1 MIFIEEMLK
10 DCNYIKEIKYSPN
23 DPYFKNIIEED
34 LKLKKTKF
42 QSKSDEVKDEDISN
56 KK

>member
-10 DCNYIKEIKYSPN
+10 DCTYIKEIKYSPN

-42 QSKSDEVKDEDISN
+42 QSKSDEVKDEDIS
-56 KK
+56 KKK

>member
-10 DCNYIKEIKYSPN
+10 DCTFIKEIKYSPN
-23 DPYFKNIIEED
+23 DPYFKNIMEED
-34 LKLKKTKF
+34 LKLKKIKF
-42 QSKSDEVKDEDISN
+42 QSKYDEAKDEDGFS